1 MIPKEQRWFEP
12 LMRWLTFKQRMG
24 TMAKIATCAVVMGL
38 AACGNND
45 DLNDERLG
53 DIKVIVKE
61 NLDGQPYSDLNSV
74 KVGDFIRYDL
84 EVTGSGDA
92 EKYDYKFNSY
102 SSGNIPHQLLGKDY
116 EAWLF
121 TDVNYKAY
129 KDKNTAPVQRK
140 KIMQESKLKEGE
152 ILIQPNTKY
161 VLLIRPLVPGT
172 FKLDSHCSKYKKG
185 ESNSVIGDV
194 PINFNCTKLEAWW
207 VEIEDQSGGLFQE
220 SRSHN
225 AFYFQVNDGTAET
238 DKFLAEKENKKMTF
252 EIIYDGNTYTGDF
265 VEGKPIWFHNSEQGR
280 GAPPVDNKIISYV
293 RLSIAETGQ
302 KPINIEYHN
311 IHMNKRN

>member
-1 MIPKEQRWFEP
+1 
-12 LMRWLTFKQRMG
+12 
-24 TMAKIATCAVVMGL
+24 
-38 AACGNND
+38 
-45 DLNDERLG
+45 
-53 DIKVIVKE
+53 
-61 NLDGQPYSDLNSV
+61 
-74 KVGDFIRYDL
+74 
-84 EVTGSGDA
+84 
-92 EKYDYKFNSY
+92 
-102 SSGNIPHQLLGKDY
+102 
-116 EAWLF
+116 
-121 TDVNYKAY
+121 
-129 KDKNTAPVQRK
+129 
-140 KIMQESKLKEGE
+140 MQESKLKDGE

-172 FKLDSHCSKYKKG
+172 FKLDSRCSKSKKG
-185 ESNSVIGDV
+185 ESYSVIGDV

-238 DKFLAEKENKKMTF
+238 DRFLAEKENKKMTF

-302 KPINIEYHN
+302 EPINIEYHN
-311 IHMNKRN
+311 IYMNKRN